1 MLKSMASRTQFAD
14 AEFERALK
22 VSLESFPHIRGL
34 NEEQICCLQSVAIK
48 LDVFGILPT
57 GFGKSLI
64 FQLLPR
70 LLKEMWNL
78 ERSTVVLRSVD
89 GPTQLLQFANRFV
102 IKPSMVP

>member
-1 MLKSMASRTQFAD
+1 MLKRMASRTRFAE

-34 NEEQICCLQSVAIK
+34 NKEQICCLQSAAIK

-78 ERSTVVLRSVD
+78 RSVD